1 MKANIRKQR
10 WLKRLSL
17 TLLIALLVIGT
28 GVVVVRRVYNVNLKP
43 LSANQSS
50 VTVNIPLG
58 SSLAEI
64 ATILKDQKLIKS
76 EWAFKQ
82 YVRNKG
88 ADSDIKAGVYELS
101 PSYSVPEI
109 VSIIT
114 EGKIKTN
121 LVTILPGQTIKQI
134 KQTLI
139 SHGFSGK
146 SVELA
151 LQPNQYKGHPALVD
165 KPEKADLEGYLY
177 PESYQKTETTKPE
190 EIVRLALDE
199 MGERLTPSIRASIA
213 NQKISIYKGLIIA
226 SIAEK
231 EANTQAERA
240 QVVQVVLTRLTKGMR
255 LEVDPTAYY
264 GADKDGKPRSLRYD
278 SPYNTYLHEGLPP
291 GPISN
296 ISQESLAAVAAPA
309 KTNWI
314 YFVAGDDG
322 NTYFS
327 KTLEQHRQLIR
338 QHCKKLCAAP

>member
-64 ATILKDQKLIKS
+64 AKILKDQKLIKS

-101 PSYSVPEI
+101 PSYSVQEI

-121 LVTILPGQTIKQI
+121 LVTILPGQRIDQI
-134 KQTLI
+134 RKTLI
-139 SHGFSGK
+139 NSGFSAAAVDK
-146 SVELA
+146 A
-151 LQPNQYKGHPALVD
+151 LDPALYANHPALVD
-165 KPEKADLEGYLY
+165 KPTGASLEGYLY
-177 PESYQKTETTKPE
+177 PESFQKN
-190 EIVRLALDE
+190 D
-199 MGERLTPSIRASIA
+199 
-213 NQKISIYKGLIIA
+213 
-226 SIAEK
+226 
-231 EANTQAERA
+231 
-240 QVVQVVLTRLTKGMR
+240 
-255 LEVDPTAYY
+255 
-264 GADKDGKPRSLRYD
+264 
-278 SPYNTYLHEGLPP
+278 
-291 GPISN
+291 
-296 ISQESLAAVAAPA
+296 
-309 KTNWI
+309 
-314 YFVAGDDG
+314 
-322 NTYFS
+322 
-327 KTLEQHRQLIR
+327 
-338 QHCKKLCAAP
+338 